1 MWTVTTSSVVHYN
14 MMRADCCFPRN
25 TIAVPGRGQHSDR
38 EIWLL
43 CGDQARKDWNYWILL
58 IRLPIHNW
66 VVSDIVPWW
75 RHYWILESIT
85 SIPPWR
91 LSECAMA
98 KLNPPNDEVLVSIL
112 ARFNPHIRCIEH
124 WNQTIHACNSAA
136 AVLFWILTC
145 EVSSICNSTR
155 AIRIQHDNSADNPS
169 ACRHGTSTSSTF
181 VKQLLASM

>member
-43 CGDQARKDWNYWILL
+43 CGDQAREDWNYWILL
-58 IRLPIHNW
+58 LRLPIHNW
-66 VVSDIVPWW
+66 VVSGIVPWW
-75 RHYWILESIT
+75 GHYWILESIT
-85 SIPPWR
+85 SIPPWW

-98 KLNPPNDEVLVSIL
+98 RLNPPNDEVLVSIL

-181 VKQLLASM
+181 VKQLLACM